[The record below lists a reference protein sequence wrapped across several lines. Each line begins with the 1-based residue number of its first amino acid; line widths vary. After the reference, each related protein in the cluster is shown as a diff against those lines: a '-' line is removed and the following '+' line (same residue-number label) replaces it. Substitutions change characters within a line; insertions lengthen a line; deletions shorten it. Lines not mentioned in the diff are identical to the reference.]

1 MFAEA
6 RRTQALRTEPL
17 PDWQL
22 ERPVRLLAGEG
33 EPIDVELDPLGALR
47 SARVLGRRRAVLA
60 IAGPERLGGQW
71 WSEAPFQR
79 DYYRVHLE
87 GLGPAWVYRRAGEG
101 RFYLHGLF
109 D

>member
-1 MFAEA
+1 M
-6 RRTQALRTEPL
+6 
-17 PDWQL
+17 
-22 ERPVRLLAGEG
+22 RLLPGEG
-33 EPIDVELDPLGALR
+33 EPLEVELDALGALR

-60 IAGPERLGGQW
+60 ITGPERLGGQW
-71 WSEAPFQR
+71 WSETSFQR